1 MRPSTRLFWAAVMIF
16 GSSLYG
22 VLIVYN
28 PRVASS
34 IALGYIAL
42 ILSIFI
48 AIELWKKPHDR

>member
-1 MRPSTRLFWAAVMIF
+1 MRPNTRLFWAAVMIF

-22 VLIVYN
+22 VLIFYN